1 MFHGVAPRDKDAN
14 LLNIIN
20 KTSIKSV
27 KVVRV
32 ENLLLLALANKVVL
46 GRA

>member
-27 KVVRV
+27 KVV
-32 ENLLLLALANKVVL
+32 NSGKFAAPSAGK
-46 GRA
+46 